1 MTCLIT
7 LLIFL
12 LVLGLDFVIMSGIY
26 WVVCWAFGFTF
37 TWPIAI
43 AIWLITIVL
52 SGIFKSSKN

>member
-7 LLIFL
+7 LLIL
-12 LVLGLDFVIMSGIY
+12 LLALGLDFALMSGVY

-52 SGIFKSSKN
+52 AGIFKSSKD

>member
-7 LLIFL
+7 LLIVL
-12 LVLGLDFVIMSGIY
+12 LALGLDFAVISGIY

-37 TWPIAI
+37 TWPIAL

-52 SGIFKSSKN
+52 AGIFKGSKN

>member
-7 LLIFL
+7 LFIL
-12 LVLGLDFVIMSGIY
+12 LLALGLDFALMSGVY

-52 SGIFKSSKN
+52 AGIFKSSKN